1 MRNFSSV
8 KRIVIKIGTSTI
20 GTEKGINS
28 KFIRHLAF
36 QIQKLL
42 RENRQVV
49 IVTSGAIG
57 MGAGRLGIE
66 ERVSGIKKRQACA
79 AIGQPLLMQ
88 EYRKA
93 FLAYKIITAQVLLTA
108 DVLNNRKTYLNLR
121 GALEELLELKAVPIL
136 NENDSVST
144 EEIGSAFGD
153 NDRLSALVASKID
166 ADLLIMLSDIDALY
180 DKDPRKT
187 SQAKPIFVVTEISD
201 DIIKAAGSHGSLHSR
216 GGMKT
221 KIEAA
226 RITSRAG
233 CRMIL
238 ASGARENVITDILAG
253 KDIGTLFFPKRR
265 LSQRTRWLINSTPA
279 GIIHI
284 DDGALSALR
293 KNKSLL
299 PSGIQT
305 IEGDFEKESVVMLNN
320 VAKAVVSF
328 SSAEL
333 RLLAGKHSTEIEKIL
348 GSGRKD
354 VVAIP
359 ENIIFLDD

>member
-1 MRNFSSV
+1 
-8 KRIVIKIGTSTI
+8 
-20 GTEKGINS
+20 
-28 KFIRHLAF
+28 
-36 QIQKLL
+36 
-42 RENRQVV
+42 
-49 IVTSGAIG
+49 
-57 MGAGRLGIE
+57 
-66 ERVSGIKKRQACA
+66 
-79 AIGQPLLMQ
+79 
-88 EYRKA
+88 
-93 FLAYKIITAQVLLTA
+93 
-108 DVLNNRKTYLNLR
+108 
-121 GALEELLELKAVPIL
+121 LEELLELKAVPIL